1 MFSVNYTD
9 EEARALVALIDLA
22 VKSGGLQVAETAA
35 VLVNKMKAAS
45 AEASQPASTARDPD
59 PVDAVE
65 VKDAA

>member
-35 VLVNKMKAAS
+35 VLVNKMKAAAAATPS
-45 AEASQPASTARDPD
+45 LSGAPTPVAEA
-59 PVDAVE
+59 AVE
-65 VKDAA
+65 VKEAA